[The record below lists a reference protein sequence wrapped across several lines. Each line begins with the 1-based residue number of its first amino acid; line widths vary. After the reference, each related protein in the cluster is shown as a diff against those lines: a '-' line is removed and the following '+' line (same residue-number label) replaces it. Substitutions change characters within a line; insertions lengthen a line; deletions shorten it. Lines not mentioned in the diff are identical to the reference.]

1 MKKKLEHFFE
11 HKSLIS
17 EEWFAFFFLGERERA
32 KNWRHSSSQV
42 KSCGFGLNSTLLF
55 YLAFALINF
64 WVVEEVCSGGGGIL
78 VRLPHVPRGY
88 VVTSN
93 GNCYWNWLFCL
104 HLTALF
110 LFLIMVKSYIGFW
123 FSFFSLFFM

>member
-1 MKKKLEHFFE
+1 MIRL
-11 HKSLIS
+11 LL
-17 EEWFAFFFLGERERA
+17 LGGEGERA

-64 WVVEEVCSGGGGIL
+64 WVVEEVCSGGGGGGIL
-78 VRLPHVPRGY
+78 VCLPHVPRGY

-93 GNCYWNWLFCL
+93 GNCY
-104 HLTALF
+104 
-110 LFLIMVKSYIGFW
+110 
-123 FSFFSLFFM
+123 